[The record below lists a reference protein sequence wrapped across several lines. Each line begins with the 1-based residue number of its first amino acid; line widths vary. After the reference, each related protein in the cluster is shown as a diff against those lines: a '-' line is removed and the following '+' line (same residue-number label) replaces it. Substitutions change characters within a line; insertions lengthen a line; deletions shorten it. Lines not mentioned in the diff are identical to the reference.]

1 MGRMLRNLIDEAD
14 TCRKASQL
22 RQVLWDA
29 AQEVLGS
36 EEIERIAEA
45 VPAFPDVGGCDYH

>member
-1 MGRMLRNLIDEAD
+1 MGRMLRNFIDEAD

-29 AQEVLGS
+29 AREALGS

-45 VPAFPDVGGCDYH
+45 VPVFPDVGGCDYH